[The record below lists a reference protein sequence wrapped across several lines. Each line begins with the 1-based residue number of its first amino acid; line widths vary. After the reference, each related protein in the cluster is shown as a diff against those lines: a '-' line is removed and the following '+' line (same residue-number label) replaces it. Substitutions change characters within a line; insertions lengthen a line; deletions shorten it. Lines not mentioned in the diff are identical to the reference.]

1 MADASPSDPKP
12 GHLYIVGTPLGNLE
26 DMTFRAIRIL
36 QTVDLI
42 AAEDTRHTGKL
53 LHHFQITTPQISYHD
68 HNRHSRLGEV
78 LHHLQ
83 GRQHSVA
90 LVSDAGM
97 PGISDPGYEL
107 VVACLAAHVPVV
119 PIPGPTAAMTALCV
133 SGQPTDRFV
142 FEGFLPLK
150 GKERTAR
157 LGAIQREERTVILYE
172 APHKLVKTLA
182 DLRDSLGEDRSITLG
197 RELTKRFEE
206 LWRGTL
212 AEALDR
218 YRTEAPK
225 GEFTLVIQGA
235 PQADLP
241 LSDEALRTELE
252 RLLRQGLS
260 RAEASRQ
267 LAQATGQPKKRLY
280 QLSLSLDPDA

>member
-1 MADASPSDPKP
+1 MVDAAPSDPKP
-12 GHLYIVGTPLGNLE
+12 GHLYVVGTPLGNLE
-26 DMTFRAIRIL
+26 DMTFRAVRIL
-36 QTVDLI
+36 QAVDVI

-53 LHHFQITTPQISYHD
+53 LQHFHITSPQMSYHE
-68 HNRHSRLGEV
+68 HNRQSRLGEV

-83 GRQHSVA
+83 ERHHAVA

-107 VVACLAAHVPVV
+107 VAACVEADIPVV

-150 GKERTAR
+150 GKDRTAR
-157 LGAIQREERTVILYE
+157 LEAIQREERTIILYE

-182 DLRDSLGEDRSITLG
+182 DLQHHLGADRPITLG

-206 LWRGTL
+206 FWRGTL
-212 AEALDR
+212 DEALAH
-218 YRTEAPK
+218 YQVEAPK

-235 PQADLP
+235 PQVDMA
-241 LSDEALRTELE
+241 LSDDALRTELE
-252 RLLRQGLS
+252 RLIHQGLS
-260 RAEASRQ
+260 RADASRQ
-267 LAQATGQPKKRLY
+267 LAQATGQPKKRIY
-280 QLSLSLDPDA
+280 QISLGLDPQS